1 MLNVLASEIEDIINL
16 TGNVSLPQ
24 IAVTIANVI
33 LLAVNIIL
41 AIIKKIKNVK
51 NNKKNQEVETS
62 AELVALNKNTELN
75 AELVALNKNKELN
88 EDMER
93 LVKFKAVISK
103 EKFENEYET
112 VSVME
117 GTDIGAVL
125 NNAVIDI
132 PTVDPDAETVKNV
145 LSPIY
150 IDAIADCYA
159 NTGNSKVFTGID
171 AILGAFNYKLSITV
185 EKEEEVI
192 TVAKREE
199 TIL

>member
-62 AELVALNKNTELN
+62 AELVALNKN
-75 AELVALNKNKELN
+75 KELN

-112 VSVME
+112 ISVME

-125 NNAVIDI
+125 NSAVIDI

-159 NTGNSKVFTGID
+159 NTGNSKVLTGID

-199 TIL
+199 TLL

>member
-16 TGNVSLPQ
+16 TGNISLPQ

-33 LLAVNIIL
+33 LLAVNVIL
-41 AIIKKIKNVK
+41 AIIKKVKKAKK
-51 NNKKNQEVETS
+51 NNKQNQEVKTS
-62 AELVALNKNTELN
+62 

-103 EKFENEYET
+103 EKLENEYET

-117 GTDIGAVL
+117 GADIGAVL
-125 NNAVIDI
+125 NNAISDI

-145 LSPIY
+145 LSSIY
-150 IDAIADCYA
+150 IDAIAHCYA
-159 NTGNSKVFTGID
+159 NTENSKVLTGID

-192 TVAKREE
+192 TVTKREE
-199 TIL
+199 TLL